1 MDAVSELQAAL
12 GREACLTGSALDGI
26 AVRSDASEIGRDLP
40 LALLRPG
47 SVAEISMALEICNRH
62 RQPVVPQGGMTGLAG
77 GANCRPADV
86 ALSLSRFHGV
96 EEIDPVAGTMV
107 VRAGTVLETAQNAAR
122 DAGFLLPIDLGA
134 RGSCQIGGNIATNA
148 GGLRVIRHGTVR
160 DNLLGLEAVQADGTV
175 LSHLSRMQKDNTGYD
190 LRHLLAGSEGTLA
203 VITRAVV
210 RLRPLPSGI
219 ETAVCALQNYD
230 AVLALMRLARGQVTL
245 SAFEVMWAD
254 YFDLCGGRRLFAET
268 PPFAVIIETEGGGLE
283 SLLERALGEDMIFD
297 ALIAQSHAD
306 ARRFWK
312 VREAALPEAH
322 LNDIVNF
329 DVSLPVSSM
338 DDYVRACRA
347 AMASAL
353 PAARSF
359 FFGHIGDGNL
369 HIMVEVPGYSDADV
383 HAVDRIAYDLVRD
396 AGGVISAEHGIGTL
410 KRDWLGHS
418 RSPAE
423 LAAMRAIKRALDPAG
438 ILNPGK
444 VIQLAR

>member
-1 MDAVSELQAAL
+1 MDAISELRAAL
-12 GREACLTGSALDGI
+12 GPDACLTGDVLEEI
-26 AVRSDASEIGRDLP
+26 AHRSDASLTGRHLP
-40 LALLRPG
+40 LALLRPA
-47 SVAEISMALEICNRH
+47 SVADISRALEICHRH

-77 GANCRPADV
+77 GANCRPGDV
-86 ALSLSRFHGV
+86 ALSLARFHGV
-96 EEIDPVAGTMV
+96 EEIDPVAGAML

-160 DNLLGLEAVQADGTV
+160 ENLLGLEAVQANGSV
-175 LSHLSRMQKDNTGYD
+175 LSHLSRVHKDNTGYD
-190 LRHLLAGSEGTLA
+190 LRHLMAGSEGTLA
-203 VITRAVV
+203 VITRAVL
-210 RLRPLPSGI
+210 RLRSLPSSI
-219 ETAVCALQNYD
+219 ETAVCALDDYQ
-230 AVLALMRLARGQVTL
+230 AVLALLSMARGKVTL

-254 YFDLCGGRRLFAET
+254 YFELCGGRHLFADM
-268 PPFAVIIETEGGGLE
+268 PPFAVIVETEGGGLQA
-283 SLLERALGEDMIFD
+283 LLENAIEDGILFD
-297 ALIAQSHAD
+297 ALIAQSHSD
-306 ARRFWK
+306 ARRFWE
-312 VREAALPEAH
+312 VREATLPEAQVR
-322 LNDIVNF
+322 DIVNF
-329 DVSLPVSSM
+329 DVSLPIAGM

-347 AMASAL
+347 AIASAL
-353 PAARSF
+353 PSARGF

-383 HAVDRIAYDLVRD
+383 HAVDRIAYDLVRE

-423 LAAMRAIKRALDPAG
+423 LAAMRAIQHALDPAG

-444 VIQLAR
+444 VL

>member
-1 MDAVSELQAAL
+1 MDALSELQAAL
-12 GREACLTGSALDGI
+12 GPEACLTGKSLEGI
-26 AVRSDASEIGRDLP
+26 AARTDASVTGRDLP
-40 LALLRPG
+40 LALLRPA
-47 SVAEISMALEICNRH
+47 SVAEVSTALEICHRH

-77 GANCRPADV
+77 GANCLPGDV
-86 ALSLSRFHGV
+86 ALSLARFQGV
-96 EEIDPVAGTMV
+96 EEIDPVAGAMV
-107 VRAGTVLETAQNAAR
+107 VRAGTVLEAAQNAAR

-203 VITRAVV
+203 VITRAVL
-210 RLRPLPSGI
+210 RLRSLPSGI
-219 ETAVCALQNYD
+219 ETAVCALESYE
-230 AVLALMRLARGQVTL
+230 AVLALMGMMRRAVTL
-245 SAFEVMWAD
+245 SAFEVMWQD
-254 YFDLCGGRRLFAET
+254 YFDLCGGKNLFADT
-268 PPFAVIIETEGGGLE
+268 PSFAVIVETEGGGLE
-283 SLLERALGEDMIFD
+283 AALEAAIEGGIIVD

-306 ARRFWK
+306 ARRFWE
-312 VREAALPEAH
+312 VREGALPEAQVD
-322 LNDIVNF
+322 DIVNF
-329 DVSLPVSSM
+329 DVSLPIAKM

-353 PAARSF
+353 PASRSF
-359 FFGHIGDGNL
+359 FFGHVGDSNL
-369 HIMVEVPGYSDADV
+369 HIMVQVPGYADADV
-383 HAVDRIAYDLVRD
+383 HEIDRIAYDLVRD

-410 KRDWLGHS
+410 KREWLGHS

-423 LAAMRAIKRALDPAG
+423 LAAMRAIKHALDPAG

-444 VIQLAR
+444 VI